1 MPWENDWLSKQ
12 PRWELLG
19 YDGVTLFR
27 SESEVIG
34 GSSQGSVDVADVISA
49 STVMTCPQQSRGKFL
64 QAGV

>member
-34 GSSQGSVDVADVISA
+34 GSSEG
-49 STVMTCPQQSRGKFL
+49 
-64 QAGV
+64 